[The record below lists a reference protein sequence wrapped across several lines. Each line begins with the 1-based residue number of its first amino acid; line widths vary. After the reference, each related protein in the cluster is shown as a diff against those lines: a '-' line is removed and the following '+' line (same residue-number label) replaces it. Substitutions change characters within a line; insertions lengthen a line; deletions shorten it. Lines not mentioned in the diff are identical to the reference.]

1 MRYFVFL
8 IFLIS
13 SQGCGKVFLGD
24 TQKVEINVTPAEAQ
38 IKIPDRIQEVTSLSI
53 ELPRD
58 ESHLVEIS
66 KPGYVTK
73 WIVLKKEKLPSVI
86 IAELLLTLGI
96 GLLVDIYWG
105 TWEGLSPSKLEVV
118 LEPVQTGGIP
128 IEVPLLLAKSGLTT
142 EDPLIKIQIHQIR

>member
-1 MRYFVFL
+1 M
-8 IFLIS
+8 
-13 SQGCGKVFLGD
+13 
-24 TQKVEINVTPAEAQ
+24 
-38 IKIPDRIQEVTSLSI
+38 
-53 ELPRD
+53 
-58 ESHLVEIS
+58 
-66 KPGYVTK
+66 TK
-73 WIVLKKEKLPSVI
+73 WIVLKKVKLPSVI
-86 IAELLLTLGI
+86 IADLLLTLGI